1 MITSRSKGGTVQ
13 KVERK
18 RSYKARN
25 PDETRA
31 RILSAAI
38 DEFTDQG
45 FLGAR
50 VERIANRSDVTLR
63 MIYHYFKSKASLY
76 AIVLRH
82 VYGEA
87 AAAEQAFDPG
97 EISPEE
103 GMRRLIQFAFDHFAA
118 NPELI
123 KLDLGENLLK
133 GAYLRHAGIEPLA
146 DMPLFD
152 RMKALLAAGQKNGA
166 FRSDVEATQLWVMI
180 SSLCRCYLSQRYT
193 LSRKLGTDV
202 SDPTFVE
209 NWRAQVEMAVLAALK
224 A

>member
-1 MITSRSKGGTVQ
+1 MEKL
-13 KVERK
+13 ERK

-50 VERIANRSDVTLR
+50 VERIASRSDVTLR

-76 AIVLRH
+76 ATVLQH

-97 EISPEE
+97 EDLPEE
-103 GMRRLIQFAFDHFAA
+103 GMRRLVRFAFDHFASH
-118 NPELI
+118 PELI

-133 GAYLRHAGIEPLA
+133 AAYLNHAGIKPLA

-152 RMKALLAAGQKNGA
+152 KMKALLAAGQKDGA
-166 FRSDVEATQLWVMI
+166 FRSDVDATQLWVMI
-180 SSLCRCYLSQRYT
+180 SSLCHSYFSQRYT
-193 LSRKLGTDV
+193 LSFRLGTDL
-202 SDPTFVE
+202 SDPEFVE
-209 NWRAQVEMAVLAALK
+209 KWRQQVETTVLAALK